1 MVQIRTEEE
10 PNSMSKKE
18 VYLTCFAQNIS
29 NVLLFLFIKLI
40 GEVETAKLRY
50 EKLKIRPDM
59 YSLREIWI

>member
-1 MVQIRTEEE
+1 MVHIRTEEE
-10 PNSMSKKE
+10 PDSMSKKE

-29 NVLLFLFIKLI
+29 DVLLFLFIKLI
-40 GEVETAKLRY
+40 GEVETAKLRN